1 MREIAGVLL
10 FGGVGGAGGSTQIVL
25 PATLTNAGLSGT
37 VAQQLTGTV
46 SKRGITGTI
55 KPSLTGIIEPGLDGT
70 LDGKLDGDLK

>member
-10 FGGVGGAGGSTQIVL
+10 FGGAGAGGATQILL
-25 PATLTNAGLSGT
+25 PGTLTNAGLSGT
-37 VAQQLTGTV
+37 VAQQLTVTV

-55 KPSLTGIIEPGLDGT
+55 KPSLTGTIEPPLDGT